1 MHSTIEEMIRKHA
14 ERTPDKLAIAAMNG
28 DLTYAELLTLA
39 NKAAGFLK
47 DRGIK
52 KSDRVLLS
60 AVPIKEYFAVYFGLH
75 MLGAICVPAAVN
87 AKPELLNHIIKNTNA
102 ACFFASEDSGCY
114 EIASI
119 TYNEIYS
126 YSGTDNLTDAD
137 IHMGDIAD
145 IIYTTGTTG
154 LAKGVVLRHEVL
166 EAGAHNIINA
176 VDMQEDEVI
185 LAPLP
190 LNHSNALG
198 TMRAFLYKGAS
209 LIVHNGFTNI
219 KSMEERLNSYRC
231 TAFSGAPSGL
241 KIIDRATRGHIDL
254 FLKNMRYVEIGTA
267 PMDMELKRKM
277 MQALPHTRLLINYG
291 ATEARRAVYMDLN
304 SHPDKLKSI
313 GKPVKN
319 MAVKIIDE
327 DNQVIQSSENKIG
340 RLVICGKTCMKGY
353 WNNPALSKKVLA
365 AGGLATSD
373 LAYIDKDGFIFLVGR
388 ANDVINVGGKKVSPF
403 EIEDA
408 LMTNE
413 KIVDCACIPVKD
425 KNSILGN
432 VPIMFVVVRKD
443 RIVEKNELKNY
454 LLKKLE
460 TYKIPVEFIEIEEL
474 PKNYVGKLD
483 RERLKNIW
491 ETRYKQND
499 K

>member
-14 ERTPDKLAIAAMNG
+14 EHTPDKLAIAAMNG

-87 AKPELLNHIIKNTNA
+87 AKRELLNHIIKNTNA

-154 LAKGVVLRHEVL
+154 LAKGVVLTHEVL

-209 LIVHNGFTNI
+209 LIVH
-219 KSMEERLNSYRC
+219 
-231 TAFSGAPSGL
+231 
-241 KIIDRATRGHIDL
+241 
-254 FLKNMRYVEIGTA
+254 
-267 PMDMELKRKM
+267 
-277 MQALPHTRLLINYG
+277 
-291 ATEARRAVYMDLN
+291 
-304 SHPDKLKSI
+304 
-313 GKPVKN
+313 
-319 MAVKIIDE
+319 
-327 DNQVIQSSENKIG
+327 
-340 RLVICGKTCMKGY
+340 
-353 WNNPALSKKVLA
+353 
-365 AGGLATSD
+365 
-373 LAYIDKDGFIFLVGR
+373 
-388 ANDVINVGGKKVSPF
+388 
-403 EIEDA
+403 
-408 LMTNE
+408 
-413 KIVDCACIPVKD
+413 
-425 KNSILGN
+425 
-432 VPIMFVVVRKD
+432 
-443 RIVEKNELKNY
+443 
-454 LLKKLE
+454 
-460 TYKIPVEFIEIEEL
+460 
-474 PKNYVGKLD
+474 
-483 RERLKNIW
+483 
-491 ETRYKQND
+491 
-499 K
+499 

>member
-1 MHSTIEEMIRKHA
+1 MNHTIEKMITRHA
-14 ERTPDKLAIAAMNG
+14 ENTPDKLAIAATNG
-28 DLTYAELLTLA
+28 NLTYTELVALI
-39 NKAAGFLK
+39 NKAVCFLK
-47 DRGIK
+47 DMGIK
-52 KSDRVLLS
+52 KSDRVVLS

-75 MLGAICVPAAVN
+75 ILGGICIPAAVN
-87 AKPELLNHIIKNTNA
+87 AKQELLDHIIKSTDPKCIFVNEDLECNNIESIA
-102 ACFFASEDSGCY
+102 YSEIND
-114 EIASI
+114 
-119 TYNEIYS
+119 YS
-126 YSGTDNLTDAD
+126 DVESPIDAD
-137 IHMGDIAD
+137 VHMSDAAD

-154 LAKGVVLRHEVL
+154 LAKGVVLTHEIL
-166 EAGAHNIINA
+166 EAGAHNIISA
-176 VDMQEDEVI
+176 VDMQENEVI

-198 TMRAFLYKGAS
+198 TMRAFMYKGAS
-209 LIVHNGFTNI
+209 LIIHNGFTNI
-219 KSMEERLNSYRC
+219 KNMEERINKYGC

-241 KIIDRATRGHIDL
+241 KILDRATRGHIEQI
-254 FLKNMRYVEIGTA
+254 LKNMRYIEIGTA
-267 PMDMELKRKM
+267 PMDMELKKKI

-291 ATEARRAVYMDLN
+291 ATEAHRAVYMDLN
-304 SHPDKLKSI
+304 THPDKLKSI

-319 MAVKIIDE
+319 MQVKIIDE
-327 DNQVIQSSENKIG
+327 NNQVIQSSENNIG

-353 WNNPALSKKVLA
+353 WNDPKLSEKVLV

-403 EIEDA
+403 EIEDT

-413 KIVDCACIPVKD
+413 KIIDCACIPVKD

-432 VPIMFVVVRKD
+432 VPIMFVVLKKEVKT
-443 RIVEKNELKNY
+443 EKNEFKNY

-460 TYKIPVEFIEIEEL
+460 TYKVPIEFIEIEEL
-474 PKNYVGKLD
+474 PKNYVGKID
-483 RERLKNIW
+483 REQLKNIW
-491 ETRYKQND
+491 ENRCKQND